1 MVFSLNPC
9 LKRTMDNFTAKLE
22 IIGINP
28 FVPVPENVLDSL
40 MAAAGKNKG
49 PIPIKGTINGVE
61 FRQTLVRYQGA
72 WRLYVNTTMLKNSPK
87 RIGEVVQLVVAFDSS
102 DRSIHPHPKL
112 LQALEQNKQAKE
124 KFDTLIPSLQKEII
138 RYISFLK
145 TEESIDR
152 NVAKAI
158 DFLLGKGPFVGR
170 KTP

>member
-1 MVFSLNPC
+1 MPSFAAP
-9 LKRTMDNFTAKLE
+9 LE

-28 FVPVPENVLDSL
+28 FVPVPDNVLDSL
-40 MAAAGKNKG
+40 LSAAGKNKG
-49 PIPIKGTINGVE
+49 PIPIKGTINGVA
-61 FRQTLVRYQGA
+61 FRQTLVRYRGA

-87 RIGEVVQLVVAFDSS
+87 RIGEVVQLVVFVDSG

-112 LQALEQNKQAKE
+112 LYALEQNKQAKQ
-124 KFDTLIPSLQKEII
+124 KFDSLAPSLQKEII

-145 TEESIDR
+145 TETSVDR

-158 DFLLGKGPFVGR
+158 DFLLGKGSFVGR

>member
-1 MVFSLNPC
+1 MPSFAAP
-9 LKRTMDNFTAKLE
+9 LE

-28 FVPVPENVLDSL
+28 FVPVPDNVLDSL
-40 MAAAGKNKG
+40 LSAAGKNKG
-49 PIPIKGTINGVE
+49 PIPIKGTINGVA
-61 FRQTLVRYQGA
+61 FRQTLVRYRGA

-87 RIGEVVQLVVAFDSS
+87 RIGEIVQLVVFVDSG

-112 LQALEQNKQAKE
+112 LHALEQNKQAKQ
-124 KFDTLIPSLQKEII
+124 KFDSLAPSLQKEII

-145 TEESIDR
+145 TETSVDR

-158 DFLLGKGPFVGR
+158 DFLLGKGSFVGR

>member
-1 MVFSLNPC
+1 MHS
-9 LKRTMDNFTAKLE
+9 FTTQLE

-28 FVPVPENVLDSL
+28 FVPVPENVLKSL
-40 MAAAGKNKG
+40 MVAAGKSKG
-49 PIPIKGTINGVE
+49 PIPIRGTLNGVE
-61 FRQTLVRYQGA
+61 FQQTLVRYQGA
-72 WRLYVNTTMLKNSPK
+72 WRLYVNTTMLKNSPR
-87 RIGEVVQLVVAFDSS
+87 RIGEMIQLTVAFDSAN
-102 DRSIHPHPKL
+102 RSLYPHPKL

-145 TEESIDR
+145 TEASIDR

-158 DFLLGKGPFVGR
+158 DFLMGKGSFVGR

>member
-1 MVFSLNPC
+1 MPSFAAP
-9 LKRTMDNFTAKLE
+9 LE

-28 FVPVPENVLDSL
+28 FVPVPDNVLDSL
-40 MAAAGKNKG
+40 LSAAGKNKG
-49 PIPIKGTINGVE
+49 PIPIKGTINGVA
-61 FRQTLVRYQGA
+61 FRQTLVRYRGA

-87 RIGEVVQLVVAFDSS
+87 RIGEIVQLVVFVDSG

-112 LQALEQNKQAKE
+112 LYALEQNKQAKQ
-124 KFDTLIPSLQKEII
+124 KFDSLAPSLQKEII

-145 TEESIDR
+145 TETSVDR

-158 DFLLGKGPFVGR
+158 DFLLGKGSFVGR

>member
-1 MVFSLNPC
+1 MPSFAAP
-9 LKRTMDNFTAKLE
+9 LE

-28 FVPVPENVLDSL
+28 FVPVPDNVLDSL
-40 MAAAGKNKG
+40 LSAAGKNKG
-49 PIPIKGTINGVE
+49 PIPIKGTINGVA
-61 FRQTLVRYQGA
+61 FRQTLVRYRGA

-87 RIGEVVQLVVAFDSS
+87 RIGEIVQLVVFVDSG

-112 LQALEQNKQAKE
+112 LYALEQNKQAKQ
-124 KFDTLIPSLQKEII
+124 KFDSLAPSLQKEII

-145 TEESIDR
+145 TETSVDR

-158 DFLLGKGPFVGR
+158 DYLLGKGSFVGR